1 MAEHNQKKTSSSDTS
16 PSEPTVSPEILF
28 LIKAQAKATA
38 KINALQKKV
47 EQLEQT
53 ISQQRRNESTAVTT
67 QVSSASASAAK
78 LVNSSNPTTSKERIA
93 ISDDSGGEYS
103 RATTTS
109 DDDELSLLL
118 DQIARRSQQLQ
129 SIHQVN
135 SRFANLSIGSSVS
148 VAPVMTSGVQVMS
161 QTPHTM
167 QFRSQR
173 HPFVTTTGVKSYP
186 TRSPVNETLVEQKFN
201 NFSNPT
207 LTAMSAM
214 AVSGGQASAPPMLAQ
229 ASQLPY
235 NESISALLFEPNV
248 DNVLKN
254 LDDIISGEAIDSNKF
269 STASTLSQTYQRSQ
283 TSQHSS
289 QSLYDNVGL
298 PSAPQIRLT
307 GSSASPSSNW
317 QLERAKTLVKQREE
331 RELDKQMR
339 LNEEWLQTQLKAEPK
354 QAFRRTNYIDSLKPT
369 FR

>member
-1 MAEHNQKKTSSSDTS
+1 MAEHSQRDSRDESSSDTNAS
-16 PSEPTVSPEILF
+16 DPTVTPEILF
-28 LIKAQAKATA
+28 LIKAQAKAIA

-53 ISQQRRNESTAVTT
+53 ISQQKKNENITPQMTT
-67 QVSSASASAAK
+67 ASASSAK
-78 LVNSSNPTTSKERIA
+78 AVNSSNPTNSKERIA

-129 SIHQVN
+129 STHQIN
-135 SRFANLSIGSSVS
+135 SRFTNTSIGSSVS
-148 VAPVMTSGVQVMS
+148 TNNATEVMAQ
-161 QTPHTM
+161 TM
-167 QFRSQR
+167 QMRSHGQR
-173 HPFVTTTGVKSYP
+173 HTLPNTTGLKSYP
-186 TRSPVNETLVEQKFN
+186 TRSPISETLVKQKFS
-201 NFSNPT
+201 NFSNST
-207 LTAMSAM
+207 LTGMTGVAA
-214 AVSGGQASAPPMLAQ
+214 GQVSAPPMLAQ

-269 STASTLSQTYQRSQ
+269 SNTSTLSQTYQRSQ

-298 PSAPQIRLT
+298 SSAPQIRLT
-307 GSSASPSSNW
+307 GPSATSTSNW

-339 LNEEWLQTQLKAEPK
+339 LNEQWLQTQLKADPK
-354 QAFRRTNYIDSLKPT
+354 QSFRRPNFMDSLEPS